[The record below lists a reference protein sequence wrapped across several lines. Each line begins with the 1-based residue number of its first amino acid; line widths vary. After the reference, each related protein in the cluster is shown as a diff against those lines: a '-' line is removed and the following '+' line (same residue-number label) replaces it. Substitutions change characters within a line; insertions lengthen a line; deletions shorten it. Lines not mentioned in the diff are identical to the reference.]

1 MPTLEN
7 PKHEAFAQGLA
18 KGLSASVAY
27 VAAGYRESRSSASR
41 LSTNANIVARV
52 AELQAM
58 VAERVVVDRQW
69 VLSKLIEN
77 ATNTQ
82 ETNPSASNKA
92 LELIGKEIGMFVD
105 RTENLNTNYNISD
118 QPLTEEE
125 WSSEYATEH

>member
-1 MPTLEN
+1 
-7 PKHEAFAQGLA
+7 
-18 KGLSASVAY
+18 
-27 VAAGYRESRSSASR
+27 
-41 LSTNANIVARV
+41 
-52 AELQAM
+52 M
-58 VAERVVVDRQW
+58 VAERFVVDRQW

-82 ETNPSASNKA
+82 ESNPSASNKA